1 MELDELVNRFRIAG
15 RELFNHWFRVRDPYQ
30 NNGWELEERFSE
42 IEALLF
48 QKLVTEPAGLPNVHY
63 GEPNPRIQLRLATDR
78 APIMVNRDKE
88 SGYWDHPINVVTTDA
103 ELRFITF
110 FDWDQLAFR
119 NNQYVRVL
127 VTAWPS
133 HPEVSGKHA
142 LIEAQ
147 YVKFAEA

>member
-1 MELDELVNRFRIAG
+1 MELDELVNRFRIAS

-30 NNGWELEERFSE
+30 NDGWEFEERFSE

-48 QKLVTEPAGLPNVHY
+48 QKLVTEPAGLTYVRY
-63 GEPNPRIQLRLATDR
+63 GEPNPRIRLRLATDR
-78 APIMVNRDKE
+78 APIMVNRDNE
-88 SGYWDHPINVVTTDA
+88 SGYWDHPINVVTRDA
-103 ELRFITF
+103 ELTFITF

-127 VTAWPS
+127 VAGWPS

-142 LIEAQ
+142 LIESQ
-147 YVKFAEA
+147 YVNFVEA